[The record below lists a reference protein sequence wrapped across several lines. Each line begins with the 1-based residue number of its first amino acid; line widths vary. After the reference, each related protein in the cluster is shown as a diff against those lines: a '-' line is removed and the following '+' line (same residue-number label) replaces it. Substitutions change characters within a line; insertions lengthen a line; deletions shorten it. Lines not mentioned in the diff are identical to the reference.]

1 MTIPYQV
8 DLKVEV
14 DSTSAY
20 RPNNGAAING
30 FGVDGNFGEINLGG
44 RSASDFPVENAAPGT
59 RNEATFVFT
68 LIDHDLGTPMQVR
81 YCLLTTYLLLT
92 TQYKYYYSVQVLLLI
107 RHPGAGK

>member
-44 RSASDFPVENAAPGT
+44 RSASDFPVVNAAPGT

-68 LIDHDLGTPMQVR
+68 LIDHETRLPCTVPRCTATPCTPPPPPTTPLPQ
-81 YCLLTTYLLLT
+81 LLT
-92 TQYKYYYSVQVLLLI
+92 
-107 RHPGAGK
+107 H